1 MKFCQV
7 LLITNKTV
15 VFLATTTTTTSL
27 QQEVTIKSFT
37 IDDPQAVCCP
47 NCGKSSGL
55 EFDQNTRI

>member
-15 VFLATTTTTTSL
+15 VFLATTTTTSL

-47 NCGKSSGL
+47 NSGKSSGL